1 MFIPCLFEHSRIHT
15 KLRRRLPLLVQ
26 HMQHFLHLHP
36 GALAPPGLQLSD
48 GHEDPRFQV
57 GPADFGF

>member
-1 MFIPCLFEHSRIHT
+1 MFGQGGAMLCWGSE
-15 KLRRRLPLLVQ
+15 KLVWDNG
-26 HMQHFLHLHP
+26 LHP

-48 GHEDPRFQV
+48 GHDDPPFQV